1 MVQVTR
7 FNVRNP
13 TKTIQVPR
21 APLHVWGVTP
31 HAAVLATAS
40 AGITPPSS
48 LILAHAPDQNAP
60 VGFGCPYSDRS
71 LQLVVTHCCELALP
85 DVISANLSLDAW
97 THTPAVLL
105 VHSLVS
111 SQKTAAFANLGV
123 ARHST
128 ISVLQ
133 FLSGGV
139 FRGCSHSLMFRPPDL
154 LATQIAPT
162 VAFLSETPGSRG
174 FYVHAYLGSLPLRAV
189 DMLAVRIEQL
199 TAWGLSPH

>member
-40 AGITPPSS
+40 AGFTPPSS

-133 FLSGGV
+133 LLSGGV

-162 VAFLSETPGSRG
+162 AAFLSEPRAAVTFTSTHISVR
-174 FYVHAYLGSLPLRAV
+174 YLP
-189 DMLAVRIEQL
+189 EQ
-199 TAWGLSPH
+199 WIC

>member
-7 FNVRNP
+7 FSARNP

-40 AGITPPSS
+40 AGTTPPSS

-111 SQKTAAFANLGV
+111 SQKTSAFTNLGV

-133 FLSGGV
+133 LLYGGV
-139 FRGCSHSLMFRPPDL
+139 FG
-154 LATQIAPT
+154 ATVI
-162 VAFLSETPGSRG
+162 L
-174 FYVHAYLGSLPLRAV
+174 
-189 DMLAVRIEQL
+189 
-199 TAWGLSPH
+199 

>member
-1 MVQVTR
+1 MVTHIRPSRPSFTCRNRPVLMVQVSR
-7 FNVRNP
+7 FSARNP

-40 AGITPPSS
+40 AGTTPPSS

-85 DVISANLSLDAW
+85 DVISANLSLVAW

-111 SQKTAAFANLGV
+111 SQKTSAFTNLGV

-128 ISVLQ
+128 IPVLQ
-133 FLSGGV
+133 
-139 FRGCSHSLMFRPPDL
+139 L
-154 LATQIAPT
+154 L
-162 VAFLSETPGSRG
+162 
-174 FYVHAYLGSLPLRAV
+174 Y
-189 DMLAVRIEQL
+189 
-199 TAWGLSPH
+199 